1 MVTSSGDAV
10 EFSRFSIFFGGKGHA
25 LSFEVVMA
33 LIDILDAF
41 PFPWSCFTEFL
52 VPAIHTIILSFSF
65 PKLSSPSGF

>member
-1 MVTSSGDAV
+1 MVTSSGDDV
-10 EFSRFSIFFGGKGHA
+10 GFSSFFFFLKGHA

-52 VPAIHTIILSFSF
+52 VPAIHKI
-65 PKLSSPSGF
+65 K